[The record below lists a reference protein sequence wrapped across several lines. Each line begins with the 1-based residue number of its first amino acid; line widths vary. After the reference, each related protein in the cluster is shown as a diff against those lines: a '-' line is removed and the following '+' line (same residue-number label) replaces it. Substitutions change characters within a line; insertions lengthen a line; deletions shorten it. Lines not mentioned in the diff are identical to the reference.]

1 MRFTE
6 NSCCS
11 SLESDSDQSAAPVTT
26 ATPSCVTSPYGG
38 SLKNNRTF
46 GDYIYTEEELDQMYG
61 EATQRGC
68 EALAKAPRAATAH
81 YDKKTDHLV
90 IELINGTLVAIPR
103 KHIQGLREA
112 SPADVAE
119 VELAPFGLGLHWE
132 TLDEDFT
139 VAGLV
144 SGILGTQ
151 AWMAELGRR
160 GGAATSDAKAAAAR
174 ANGKKGG
181 RPNKAQTHTAGR

>member
-1 MRFTE
+1 M
-6 NSCCS
+6 
-11 SLESDSDQSAAPVTT
+11 A
-26 ATPSCVTSPYGG
+26 
-38 SLKNNRTF
+38 NRRF
-46 GDYIYTEEELDQMYG
+46 GDYTYTDEELDQMYD
-61 EATQRGC
+61 EATQRGR
-68 EALAKAPRAATAH
+68 EALAKAPRAAAAH
-81 YDKKTDHLV
+81 YDKKTDRLV
-90 IELINGTLVAIPR
+90 IELINGTIIAIPR
-103 KHIQGLREA
+103 KNIQGLSEA
-112 SPADVAE
+112 SSADVAE
-119 VELAPFGLGLHWE
+119 VELTPFGLGLHWE

-181 RPNKAQTHTAGR
+181 RPRKAKTNTAGR